1 MRGVTELV
9 SLSIVGIVFLQLADT
24 LYSGR
29 FTRADVLLERLKR
42 NRPVAAAR
50 LQATFHLTG
59 AALMAVILWAA
70 WTPLVESIRIRE
82 YVGAIGD
89 FTAPVW
95 PVRLIML
102 IGLAVT
108 LLTFLFLAFADLRRA
123 RGLVHT
129 ARRLNMSAA
138 LIASL
143 SLVAMLLLI
152 WCGMHVAVVLATVS
166 FIGVW
171 LIKGNVEVAANL
183 LAQGASDA
191 VASHIFGVVPLF
203 VLTGFLVAAADVGK
217 DAFEVAN
224 QLFRR
229 LRGGLGVATVAA
241 NAVFAAI
248 TGISI
253 ASAAVFTRV
262 AVPQMQRFGYRSGFA
277 TGVVAGSSVLGM
289 LIPPSLLMI
298 LYGFL
303 SNQSVGDMFTA
314 GIVPGLLL
322 ALSYAV
328 GIVLLAYLR
337 PGMVFVGGRALPVE
351 TEALMPVGELLVKLL
366 PSVVMIVAVLGGLYG
381 GLFTATE
388 AGAVGAA
395 LALLIAVLKRKLN
408 ARSLWA
414 VLTETGHV
422 TVAVSFLIICASIY
436 TRMLAMSGMPQF
448 LVESMAAAGLGQ
460 VAFLLLYVAVVI
472 ALGTI
477 IDSSSI
483 MLIVLPLMLPIAQQ
497 FGMNLVWFGVITVVA
512 VEIGLLT
519 PPFGLSVFVIK
530 STLNDPSISLG
541 DIFRGTAP
549 FTLIMF
555 IVLLVLMAFPQLSLV
570 LLK

>member
-1 MRGVTELV
+1 M
-9 SLSIVGIVFLQLADT
+9 SI
-24 LYSGR
+24 
-29 FTRADVLLERLKR
+29 
-42 NRPVAAAR
+42 
-50 LQATFHLTG
+50 
-59 AALMAVILWAA
+59 
-70 WTPLVESIRIRE
+70 
-82 YVGAIGD
+82 
-89 FTAPVW
+89 AP
-95 PVRLIML
+95 
-102 IGLAVT
+102 
-108 LLTFLFLAFADLRRA
+108 
-123 RGLVHT
+123 
-129 ARRLNMSAA
+129 
-138 LIASL
+138 
-143 SLVAMLLLI
+143 SLVAASSLLLMLLLI

-171 LIKGNVEVAANL
+171 LIKGDASVAANL

-203 VLTGFLVAAADVGK
+203 VLTGFLVAIADVGK

-262 AVPQMQRFGYRSGFA
+262 AVPQMQRFGYRTGFA

-314 GIVPGLLL
+314 GIVPGLVL
-322 ALSYAV
+322 ALAYAV
-328 GIVLLAYLR
+328 GIVALSYLR
-337 PGMVFVGGRALPVE
+337 PGLVFVDARPRVIDAQ
-351 TEALMPVGELLVKLL
+351 ALMSPGRLLWKLL
-366 PSVVMIVAVLGGLYG
+366 PSAAMILLVLGGLYG

-395 LALLIAVLKRKLN
+395 LALLIGFLKRKLN
-408 ARSLWA
+408 ARNLWS

-448 LVESMAAAGLGQ
+448 LVETMAQAGLGQ
-460 VAFLLLYVAVVI
+460 AAFLFLYVAVII

-483 MLIVLPLMLPIAQQ
+483 MLIVLPLMLPIATQ
-497 FGMNLVWFGVITVVA
+497 FGMNMVWFGVVTVVA

-530 STLNDPSISLG
+530 STLDDPGTSLG

-549 FTLIMF
+549 FTLMMF
-555 IVLLVLMAFPQLSLV
+555 GVLLLLMAFPQLSLV

>member
-1 MRGVTELV
+1 
-9 SLSIVGIVFLQLADT
+9 
-24 LYSGR
+24 
-29 FTRADVLLERLKR
+29 
-42 NRPVAAAR
+42 
-50 LQATFHLTG
+50 
-59 AALMAVILWAA
+59 
-70 WTPLVESIRIRE
+70 
-82 YVGAIGD
+82 
-89 FTAPVW
+89 
-95 PVRLIML
+95 
-102 IGLAVT
+102 
-108 LLTFLFLAFADLRRA
+108 
-123 RGLVHT
+123 
-129 ARRLNMSAA
+129 MSSA

-143 SLVAMLLLI
+143 SLVAMLGLI
-152 WCGMHVAVVLATVS
+152 WAGMHVAVVLGLVS
-166 FIGVW
+166 FVGVW
-171 LIKGNVEVAANL
+171 LIKGDVSVAANL
-183 LAQGASDA
+183 LAGSASDA

-203 VLTGFLVAAADVGK
+203 VLTGFLVAMADIGK

-229 LRGGLGVATVAA
+229 IRGGLGMATVAA
-241 NAVFAAI
+241 
-248 TGISI
+248 
-253 ASAAVFTRV
+253 AAVFTRV
-262 AVPQMQRFGYRSGFA
+262 AVPQMLRFGYRGTFA

-314 GIVPGLLL
+314 GIVPGLIL
-322 ALSYAV
+322 AVAYGL
-328 GIVLLAYLR
+328 GILAMAYLR
-337 PGMVFVGGRALPVE
+337 PGLVFEGGVAQVIDDGD
-351 TEALMPVGELLVKLL
+351 LMPVRELLRKLL
-366 PSVVMIVAVLGGLYG
+366 PSVLMIVLVLGGLYA

-395 LALLIAVLKRKLN
+395 LALLIALAKGKVNRS
-408 ARSLWA
+408 SLWG

-448 LVESMAAAGLGQ
+448 LVETMAQAGLGRT
-460 VAFLLLYVAVVI
+460 AFLMLYVGIVI

-483 MLIVLPLMLPIAQQ
+483 MLIVLPLMLPIAEQ

-530 STLNDPSISLG
+530 STLNDPRISLG

-555 IVLLVLMAFPQLSLV
+555 AVLVLLLVFPQISLV